1 MCDLSQ
7 QEQYLDAQTVLTE
20 TGINA
25 IDQEEVNIV
34 WLLSR
39 EATPYSATKTK
50 TKIHLFI
57 QANEIARKFPY
68 LLGYYDC
75 IVIFTIVNC
84 STTKIF
90 SYHISVLVYS
100 VGTYYCT
107 SFLSFPADIYYCCYR
122 YYNCVQIVNYVLVV
136 LICTTNTAKK
146 SKYKRIKLWD

>member
-39 EATPYSATKTK
+39 EATPYSAMKTK

-68 LLGYYDC
+68 LLGY
-75 IVIFTIVNC
+75 
-84 STTKIF
+84 
-90 SYHISVLVYS
+90 
-100 VGTYYCT
+100 
-107 SFLSFPADIYYCCYR
+107 
-122 YYNCVQIVNYVLVV
+122 
-136 LICTTNTAKK
+136 
-146 SKYKRIKLWD
+146 